1 MKNVISDHKI
11 DKLLGPSGAFAGFSL
26 MIFGIIGFYFS
37 LIITGLILIVAGAFM
52 AFTYDGA
59 IIDFTSRKIKSYTCV
74 FGLFKIGNW
83 HSLDSFNKFRIYKSN
98 RTYTSYSRANVQL
111 NLKDS
116 DIRLVLLNDDGS
128 LKITINKYGSFEE
141 ARKEMVELITN
152 LQMTELKE
160 WI

>member
-1 MKNVISDHKI
+1 
-11 DKLLGPSGAFAGFSL
+11 
-26 MIFGIIGFYFS
+26 
-37 LIITGLILIVAGAFM
+37 VAGAFM

-141 ARKEMVELITN
+141 ARKEMTELIKN